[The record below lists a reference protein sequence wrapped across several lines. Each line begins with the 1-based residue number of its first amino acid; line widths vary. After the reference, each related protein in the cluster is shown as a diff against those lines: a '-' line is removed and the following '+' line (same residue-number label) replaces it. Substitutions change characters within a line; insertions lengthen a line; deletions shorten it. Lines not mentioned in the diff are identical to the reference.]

1 MEDLHMYKTEITLHD
16 TTYLR
21 LSVVVEVCQ
30 LEGRALDVTEVEIRI
45 VVHDNVVRGRVDGSL
60 PHGLRHQEEVISL
73 WEGNNVIDHSS
84 TWRIVGVTVHLEEP
98 GVDPLA
104 DDDVSELQL
113 VLSCI
118 DYSPTW
124 GIAWLAIH
132 LEEPGVDPLADN
144 DVSELQLVLSFV
156 SLHEALLDGGNLMIH
171 NVGDLSISNTIP

>member
-1 MEDLHMYKTEITLHD
+1 MYKTEITLHD
-16 TTYLR
+16 TTCLR

-73 WEGNNVIDHSS
+73 WEGDNVIDHGS
-84 TWRIVGVTVHLEEP
+84 TWRIAGVTVHLEEP

-113 VLSCI
+113 VLSYI
-118 DYSPTW
+118 IYHQPEIPQWS
-124 GIAWLAIH
+124 
-132 LEEPGVDPLADN
+132 EERK
-144 DVSELQLVLSFV
+144 
-156 SLHEALLDGGNLMIH
+156 DG
-171 NVGDLSISNTIP
+171 SISKDESSPAREQRKKVVKCQ